1 MQEVIEKEFA
11 EQTVIAV
18 IHRFTY
24 VNRFDRVV
32 LMKNGE
38 LVECDSPMALLERD
52 SEFRKLYMALQR
64 AN

>member
-1 MQEVIEKEFA
+1 MEEVIEKEFA

-32 LMKNGE
+32 LMKHGE
-38 LVECDSPMALLERD
+38 PVEFDSPVALLERD